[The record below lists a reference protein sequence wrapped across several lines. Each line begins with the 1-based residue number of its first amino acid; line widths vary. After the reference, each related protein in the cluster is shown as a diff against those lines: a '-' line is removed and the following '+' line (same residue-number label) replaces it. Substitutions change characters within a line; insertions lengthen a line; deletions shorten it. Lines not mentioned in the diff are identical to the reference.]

1 MEITLNIKDLFE
13 KSTEALVLLIDDK
26 IVEINQVALEL
37 IRANDK
43 NQLLGRS
50 VFEFLHPDSTET
62 ASSSLK
68 FLNEND
74 KGLSKITLKI
84 NCFDG
89 ITRRFEF
96 SGIAIEFNQS
106 KYFLIQ
112 TREIDNYLNLVS
124 ELVRKDEKLEAL
136 IKASSNLMLVLN
148 KDKIIVDYIETSF
161 KDSLYKPKEF
171 LNKSLFD
178 ILPEYLAITSSKII
192 DQTLSTG
199 RKNEFDFELEIN
211 NQKKFYKASIARKN
225 ETEVLI
231 LIQDITDRKR
241 IEIFLENERKFNSL
255 LYSLSLKFINCKEED
270 LDKTIDEV
278 LIEVGN
284 FFQVDRV
291 YIFEFNYEKNT
302 MSNTYEWCA
311 SGIKSEKDNLQNIPN
326 ESFPDFYFNITNG
339 ISFIAED
346 VNKIEDESLRTI
358 LQAQNISSIVIYPIF
373 INNECF
379 GFVGFDSV
387 KSYRTF
393 SRLEHDLLNLLSSF
407 LANILLK
414 IKTERDL
421 KVKTDEIYNQRI
433 SILNIVEDLQNEIEI
448 KKKIE
453 NDLKISEQRLRTY
466 IEQTRGIIFSIQRD
480 GRFSYVSPAV
490 KDILGE
496 EPDNII
502 GKKYNTIVHPDDVK
516 ILTSQL
522 RNILS
527 THKPLKSVT
536 IRLKHKDGHYVWTV
550 IQAGVIYDNDGII
563 KEILGIA
570 LDVNELME
578 TKRLLSIT
586 ENRYQSLFENQ
597 IEAFAIHEII
607 TDEND
612 IPYDYRFIDV
622 NKSFLE
628 VLGLSDK
635 SQIVNKT
642 IRELWPDVEEELIQ
656 IYGNIA
662 LNGGRITF
670 EKYSKIFNKTFLIN
684 AYSQGDR
691 QFAVNFFDITD
702 RKTAEI
708 IQKIQLNIAYAIIY
722 SEDLKQILLTIK
734 NELGKLLDT
743 TNFFVARYNEA
754 KREFKTLVFFDQKDE
769 YEDVWSEDG
778 TLSSL
783 VIKNKSPLLLRK
795 KEIEEI
801 DKNFGNEP
809 SSENPEIWLG
819 VPILLKRK
827 SVGVIVL
834 QSYSNPYAYD
844 QNTID
849 LLQTIASQLATYI
862 EQQEFESQI
871 KLLSK
876 AIEQSSVIVIITDRN
891 NIIQFVNK
899 RFFEITGYS
908 EAEVYGKSPRIL
920 KSGYH
925 SDEFYK
931 NMWSALSE
939 GKEWRGE
946 LLNKDKNGKTYWVS
960 STISPIF
967 GSKGE
972 ITNYIA
978 IQEDITEKRKLLSE
992 IEYSEKKLRTTWE
1005 SSIDG
1010 MRLTDENGI
1019 IIDVNQALCNLY
1031 GVEREK
1037 LIGRPFYY
1045 LVKNYKGGG
1054 LKAFYNNIKNGK
1066 IDKIKEYSYELETG
1080 KSLNVEL
1087 TNSIIKLDDGKLYL
1101 FSIFRDITEK
1111 KKIIKDL
1118 IEAKEKA
1125 EEMNRLKSQF
1135 FANMS
1140 HELRTPFMGILG
1152 FTELLRDHVEDEE
1165 ATSYIDGIER
1175 SSKRMIETLTSILDL
1190 SKYET
1195 NKADFTIEHIEVDM
1209 IILETCEY
1217 FKHLAK
1223 KKNLDLNCKLD
1234 LPNGFKILANTKLFR
1249 SILNNLLSNAIKF
1262 TQKGK
1267 IDVNVYLKKNDFILE
1282 VIDTGIGIPKDKHQI
1297 VFDEFRQVSEGHS
1310 RAFEGTGLGLS
1321 IVKKFTELLGGQVLL
1336 ESELDKGSKFSII
1349 LPIR

>member
-1 MEITLNIKDLFE
+1 
-13 KSTEALVLLIDDK
+13 S
-26 IVEINQVALEL
+26 
-37 IRANDK
+37 
-43 NQLLGRS
+43 
-50 VFEFLHPDSTET
+50 
-62 ASSSLK
+62 
-68 FLNEND
+68 
-74 KGLSKITLKI
+74 
-84 NCFDG
+84 
-89 ITRRFEF
+89 
-96 SGIAIEFNQS
+96 EFNKS
-106 KYFLIQ
+106 KYFLIP
-112 TREIDNYLNLVS
+112 TREIENYLNLIS
-124 ELVRKDEKLEAL
+124 ELAKKDEKLEAL
-136 IKASSNLMLVLN
+136 IKASSNLMLVVN

-161 KDSLYKPKEF
+161 KELLYKPEEF
-171 LNKSLFD
+171 LNRSLFD

-199 RKNEFDFELEIN
+199 RKNEFDYELEFN
-211 NQKKFYKASIARKN
+211 NQKRFYNASIVKKN
-225 ETEVLI
+225 ETEVFI
-231 LIQDITDRKR
+231 FIQDITDRKK
-241 IEIFLENERKFNSL
+241 IKIFLENEIKFNSL
-255 LYSLSLKFINCKEED
+255 LYSLSLKFINCKEEE
-270 LDKTIDEV
+270 LDKTINEV
-278 LIEVGN
+278 LREIGN

-291 YIFEFNYEKNT
+291 YIFEFDFEKNT

-311 SGIKSEKDNLQNIPN
+311 PNVSSEIDNLQNIPID
-326 ESFPDFYFNITNG
+326 FIPDFSYNLIGGNI
-339 ISFIAED
+339 FLAEN
-346 VNKIEDESLRTI
+346 VNEIEDENLKNI
-358 LQAQNISSIVIYPIF
+358 LTAQGILSIVIYPIF
-373 INNECF
+373 INDECY
-379 GFVGFDSV
+379 GYVGFDSV

-393 SRLEHDLLNLLSSF
+393 TKQEHDLLTLLSNF
-407 LANILLK
+407 LGNVFQK
-414 IKTERDL
+414 VKTEREL
-421 KVKTDEIYNQRI
+421 KVKTDEIYNQRL

-466 IEQTRGIIFSIQRD
+466 IEQTRGIIFSVQRD
-480 GRFSYVSPAV
+480 GRYSYISPAV

-496 EPDNII
+496 DPDNII
-502 GKKYNTIVHPDDVK
+502 GKKYTTFVHPDDVK
-516 ILTSQL
+516 VLTSQL
-522 RNILS
+522 RDILL
-527 THKPLKSVT
+527 THKPVKSVP

-563 KEILGIA
+563 KEILGIG

-597 IEAFAIHEII
+597 IEAYAIHEII

-612 IPYDYRFIDV
+612 IPIDYRFIDV

-642 IRELWPDVEEELIQ
+642 VREIWPDVEQEWIQ

-662 LNGGRITF
+662 LNGGSITL
-670 EKYSKIFNKTFLIN
+670 EKYSKVFNKTFLIN

-691 QFAVNFFDITD
+691 QFAISFFDITD
-702 RKTAEI
+702 RKRAEI
-708 IQKIQLNIAYAIIY
+708 IQKIQLNIANAIIY

-734 NELGKLLDT
+734 NELGHLLDT

-754 KREFKTLVFFDQKDE
+754 KREFKTLVFIDEKDE

-801 DKNFGNEP
+801 DKTLGNEP

-834 QSYSNPYAYD
+834 QSYTNPNAYD
-844 QNTID
+844 QTSVD

-876 AIEQSSVIVIITDRN
+876 AIEQSSVMVIITDRN
-891 NIIQFVNK
+891 NIIQFVNR

-908 EAEVYGKSPRIL
+908 ESEVYGKSPRIL

-946 LLNKDKNGKTYWVS
+946 ILNKDKNGKTYWVS

-992 IEYSEKKLRTTWE
+992 IENSEKKLRTTWE

-1037 LIGRPFYY
+1037 LIGKPFYY
-1045 LVKNYKGGG
+1045 LVKNYQGGG
-1054 LKAFYNNIKNGK
+1054 LKAFYENIKNGK

-1080 KSLNVEL
+1080 KILNVEL

-1152 FTELLRDHVEDEE
+1152 YTELLRDHVEDEE
-1165 ATSYIDGIER
+1165 AISYIDGIER

-1195 NKADFTIEHIEVDM
+1195 NRADFTMEHIEVDM

-1234 LPNGFKILANTKLFR
+1234 LPNDFKILANTKLFR

-1267 IDVNVYLKKNDFILE
+1267 IDVNVYLKQNDFILE